1 VIAIATRRPRSSPES
16 LVRSYRHCERVT
28 RANAANFYYGIRLL
42 PGSRRRALC
51 AIYALAR
58 RIDDVADG
66 ELADGVKLAE
76 LARAREELDAI
87 DAYPDDPVLVA
98 LADAV
103 ERYPIPLAAFDD
115 LVEGAELDV
124 RGTRYATFD
133 ELAHYCR
140 CVAGSIGRLTLGV
153 LEVCARERA
162 DTHAVE
168 LGVALQLTNI
178 LRDLREDLGR
188 GRIYLPAED
197 VVRFGCRLDGFL
209 SGVGSTEPP
218 SSGGAGF
225 AGAGAGMSGVGST
238 EPPSSGGA
246 GFAGAGAGIGPL
258 PELIRF
264 EAARAREWLD
274 RGLRVLPLLDRQ
286 GAACVG
292 TMAGIYGR
300 VLARIEREP
309 ALVLGSER
317 VSLAGWEK
325 GWVAVRSLT
334 AGGV

>member
-1 VIAIATRRPRSSPES
+1 MIPVDVE
-16 LVRSYRHCERVT
+16 RSYRHCERVT

-58 RIDDVADG
+58 RIDDIADG
-66 ELADGVKLAE
+66 DLANDVKLAE
-76 LARAREELDAI
+76 LTRARDDLDAI

-98 LADAV
+98 LADASR
-103 ERYPIPLAAFDD
+103 RYPIPLNAFAD
-115 LVEGAELDV
+115 LVDGAELDV
-124 RGTRYATFD
+124 RGTRYDAFA

-153 LEVCARERA
+153 LEVRDREPA
-162 DTHAVE
+162 EEHAVE

-178 LRDLREDLGR
+178 LRDLREDLAR
-188 GRIYLPAED
+188 GRVYLPKED
-197 VVRFGCRLDGFL
+197 LDRFGCRL
-209 SGVGSTEPP
+209 EPEL
-218 SSGGAGF
+218 G
-225 AGAGAGMSGVGST
+225 
-238 EPPSSGGA
+238 
-246 GFAGAGAGIGPL
+246 GPL

-264 EAARAREWLD
+264 EAERAREWLH
-274 RGLRVLPLLDRQ
+274 RGLQVLPLLDRQ

-300 VLARIEREP
+300 VLARIERDP
-309 ALVLGSER
+309 ALVLGDER
-317 VSLAGWEK
+317 VSSAGWEK

>member
-1 VIAIATRRPRSSPES
+1 VIPIALE
-16 LVRSYRHCERVT
+16 RSYRHCERIT

-42 PGSRRRALC
+42 PRSRRRALC

-66 ELADGVKLAE
+66 DLAAEVKLRE
-76 LARAREELDAI
+76 LARARAELDAI
-87 DAYPDDPVLVA
+87 DARPDDPVLVA
-98 LADAV
+98 LADAAR
-103 ERYPIPLAAFDD
+103 RYPIPLAAFAD

-124 RGTRYATFD
+124 HGTRYRTFP
-133 ELAHYCR
+133 ELARYCR

-153 LEVCARERA
+153 LEVRDRETAER
-162 DTHAVE
+162 HAVE

-178 LRDLREDLGR
+178 LRDLREDSAR
-188 GRIYLPAED
+188 GRVYLPEED
-197 VVRFGCRLDGFL
+197 LERFGCLL
-209 SGVGSTEPP
+209 EPAGVGSTEPAG
-218 SSGGAGF
+218 SEGAGF
-225 AGAGAGMSGVGST
+225 AGAGAES
-238 EPPSSGGA
+238 
-246 GFAGAGAGIGPL
+246 GPL

-264 EAARAREWLD
+264 EADRAREWLD
-274 RGLRVLPLLDRQ
+274 RGLQVLPLLDRQ

-300 VLARIEREP
+300 VLARIERDP
-309 ALVLGSER
+309 ALVLGAER

-334 AGGV
+334 AGGA

>member
-1 VIAIATRRPRSSPES
+1 MIPIALE
-16 LVRSYRHCERVT
+16 RSYRHCERIT

-42 PGSRRRALC
+42 PRSRRRALC

-66 ELADGVKLAE
+66 DLADSVKLTE
-76 LARAREELDAI
+76 LARARAELDAI
-87 DAYPDDPVLVA
+87 DAHPDDPVLVA

-103 ERYPIPLAAFDD
+103 TRYPIPLAAFAD

-124 RGTRYATFD
+124 HGTRYRTFP
-133 ELAHYCR
+133 ELARYCG

-153 LEVCARERA
+153 LEVRDRETA
-162 DTHAVE
+162 ETHAVE

-178 LRDLREDLGR
+178 LRDLREDLAR
-188 GRIYLPAED
+188 GRVYLPEED
-197 VVRFGCRLDGFL
+197 LVRFGCRLDGEL
-209 SGVGSTEPP
+209 D
-218 SSGGAGF
+218 
-225 AGAGAGMSGVGST
+225 
-238 EPPSSGGA
+238 
-246 GFAGAGAGIGPL
+246 GPL

-264 EAARAREWLD
+264 EAGRARDWLD
-274 RGLRVLPLLDRQ
+274 RGLQLLPLLDRQ

-300 VLARIEREP
+300 VLARIERDP
-309 ALVLGSER
+309 ALVLGTER

-334 AGGV
+334 AGGA